1 MCAQLFVGAQHLHHM
16 INVLN
21 LTVYVHCTSGIS
33 RAPAVVLAYLCLFK
47 RVKQWQNP
55 SYVSS
60 FVKQFHVNSNP
71 NMRAVERVV
80 QANLGFQKQQK
91 DIFQEKK
98 ETRRNESP
106 EHNDG

>member
-1 MCAQLFVGAQHLHHM
+1 
-16 INVLN
+16 
-21 LTVYVHCTSGIS
+21 
-33 RAPAVVLAYLCLFK
+33 
-47 RVKQWQNP
+47 
-55 SYVSS
+55 
-60 FVKQFHVNSNP
+60 
-71 NMRAVERVV
+71 MRAVERVV